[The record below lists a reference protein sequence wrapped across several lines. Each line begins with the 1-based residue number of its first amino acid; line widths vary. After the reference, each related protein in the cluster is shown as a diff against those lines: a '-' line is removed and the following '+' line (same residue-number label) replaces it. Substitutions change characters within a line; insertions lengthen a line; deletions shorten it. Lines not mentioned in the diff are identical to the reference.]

1 MSRFTTGFMAGSLLG
16 AIGIG
21 VAMNDKMTRKKMIKS
36 GKRMMNKAEY
46 AWDNLADTVEDT
58 IDSML

>member
-1 MSRFTTGFMAGSLLG
+1 MAGSLLG

-21 VAMNDKMTRKKMIKS
+21 LAMNDKMTRKKMIKS

-46 AWDNLADTVEDT
+46 AWDNIADTVEDT